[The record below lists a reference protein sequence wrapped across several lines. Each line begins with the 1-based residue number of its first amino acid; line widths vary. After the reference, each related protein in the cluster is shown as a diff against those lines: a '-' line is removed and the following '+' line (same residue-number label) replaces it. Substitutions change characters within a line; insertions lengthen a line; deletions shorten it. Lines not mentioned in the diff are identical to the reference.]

1 MKVVVK
7 DGKGKVLQKFWGNLV
22 CVHDLEEGIFKVADA
37 SGDFLKRVSEPK
49 CIYENELNGTIT
61 VEVAE

>member
-7 DGKGKVLQKFWGNLV
+7 DGKGKVLQRFWGSLV
-22 CVHDLEEGIFKVADA
+22 CAHDLEEKRFKVADA
-37 SGDFLKRVSEPK
+37 SGGILFSVSGPK
-49 CIYENELNGTIT
+49 CVYESELDGTIT

>member
-7 DGKGKVLQKFWGNLV
+7 DESGKVVRKVWGDLI
-22 CVHDLEEGIFKVADA
+22 CVHDLEKGFFKANDM
-37 SGDFLKRVSEPK
+37 SGVGVLLVNRPK
-49 CIYENELNGTIT
+49 CVHENELYGTIT